1 MTDENTDKS
10 ENERN
15 RRAETAKRND
25 DSDLPQSNQPSIAEQ
40 GRSGGNLATKIGT
53 RAAEKRIDDPA
64 AHAAG
69 SKRDEKPREDR
80 EFGDQSDLGP
90 PPE

>member
-1 MTDENTDKS
+1 MTDENTGNG
-10 ENERN
+10 ERERN

-25 DSDLPQSNQPSIAEQ
+25 DSDLSQANQPSITEQ
-40 GRSGGNLATKIGT
+40 SRSGGNLATKVGT

-64 AHAAG
+64 AHASV

-80 EFGDQSDLGP
+80 DFGDQSDLGP
-90 PPE
+90 PPK

>member
-1 MTDENTDKS
+1 MTDEKTDNGKS
-10 ENERN
+10 ERN

-25 DSDLPQSNQPSIAEQ
+25 DSDLSQSNQPSITEQ

-53 RAAEKRIDDPA
+53 RAAVKRIDDPA
-64 AHAAG
+64 AHASV

-80 EFGDQSDLGP
+80 AFGDQADLGP
-90 PPE
+90 PPK